1 MPYFPNPSGGPPIQA
16 DTNPNPAGGS
26 YGYYSDPSYNGP
38 PPPTGG
44 SGGGGGGGGGGTG
57 SQVGPAGTQTVGQQ
71 VTSALGPLM
80 SQSAGFSREQLAEQI
95 REFDAQLAWA
105 KEQMEKIGLPQLA
118 IQQQLADM
126 QVQQMQSML
135 TGMYQGAPTQ
145 AAILQQAN
153 LSGMYNGAPT
163 EQARQFNQTQA
174 LQYLTQASQF
184 AASDPFQLSDFMR
197 GASQQTGMPQFLQ
210 NLQNNVTGGAAGS
223 VGPNAAPALTLGG
236 LNSAMANGAQ
246 VNPQTDPALAATGNI
261 YTQGANR
268 LATGSLESLS
278 PTELQTLQQGIAHL
292 YGAQAAPA
300 FMAQYQATRPQQ
312 TATRTSYY

>member
-1 MPYFPNPSGGPPIQA
+1 
-16 DTNPNPAGGS
+16 
-26 YGYYSDPSYNGP
+26 
-38 PPPTGG
+38 
-44 SGGGGGGGGGGTG
+44 
-57 SQVGPAGTQTVGQQ
+57 
-71 VTSALGPLM
+71 M